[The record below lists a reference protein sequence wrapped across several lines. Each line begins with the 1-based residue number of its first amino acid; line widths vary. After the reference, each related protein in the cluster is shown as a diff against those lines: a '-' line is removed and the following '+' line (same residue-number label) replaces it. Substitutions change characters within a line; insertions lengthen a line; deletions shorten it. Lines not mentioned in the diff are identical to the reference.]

1 MDKKQKVDTKKVDTK
16 EFEFPETH
24 FIRDI
29 ENRVFQG
36 IVLQCLSEI
45 KGISLIEGN
54 FIDSLLGL
62 GNADNVKGI
71 LAEQDNKNHSVNI
84 KVEVNIT
91 YGVPIPEKAEEIQS
105 KVAEEIIK
113 LTGLHVACV
122 HVVFKNIVPPES
134 KLLGKNPLSPPHL
147 GAPLGEEYTD
157 EF

>member
-16 EFEFPETH
+16 EFDFPETH

-54 FIDSLLGL
+54 FIGSLLSL
-62 GNADNVKGI
+62 GSNDHVKGI
-71 LAEQDNKNHSVNI
+71 TAEQDNKNHTVNI

-91 YGVPIPEKAEEIQS
+91 YGIPIPEKAEEIQT
-105 KVAEEIIK
+105 KVTEEIIK

-122 HVVFKNIVPPES
+122 HVVFKNIVPIEAKGGAP
-134 KLLGKNPLSPPHL
+134 LNPPTHI